1 LTLKKRKAHIHIPMI
16 CRNINTSSNS
26 KAQPYRFQAENHT
39 ITMQQSRG
47 GRCHIEAPMQIKN
60 TDTND

>member
-1 LTLKKRKAHIHIPMI
+1 LTLKKRKAHIHISMI

-26 KAQPYRFQAENHT
+26 KAQSNRFQVENLT
-39 ITMQQSRG
+39 ITMQQSREQY
-47 GRCHIEAPMQIKN
+47 HIEAPMQIKN